1 MERNKL
7 ITTVV
12 KLEDEVNNLR
22 SLNEELHSQIDKR
35 ENKISGIESEV
46 AQLRTSLVVT
56 TGAATELADCFD
68 KIRALEYDLSE
79 KDAYIRNQQIH
90 YEGQIDQLKRQQE
103 SILEDMEI
111 LKESERVFAL
121 TKKQN

>member
-12 KLEDEVNNLR
+12 KLEEEINNLR

-68 KIRALEYDLSE
+68 KIRALEYDLDE
-79 KDAYIRNQQIH
+79 KN
-90 YEGQIDQLKRQQE
+90 
-103 SILEDMEI
+103 S
-111 LKESERVFAL
+111 
-121 TKKQN
+121 